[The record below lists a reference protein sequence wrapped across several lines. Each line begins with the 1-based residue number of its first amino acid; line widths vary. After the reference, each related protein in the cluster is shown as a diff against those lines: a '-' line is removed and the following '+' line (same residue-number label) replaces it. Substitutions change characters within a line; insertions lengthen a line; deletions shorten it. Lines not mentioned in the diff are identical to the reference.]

1 MVYKRIPMLVIL
13 ILLLLSLA
21 ASAASVGT
29 STKQPV
35 KPPDIAE
42 AKIMIVSPQGGQVL
56 RVGEQA
62 VISWNYTGNI
72 GGPPFIRLIHHAG
85 DPAGHGLFD
94 VVINSQVLV
103 GNGGHGS
110 LNWGVPEIPT
120 GYTYSIDIGS
130 PHTGASSQKFTIINP
145 KQQPTIKIAA
155 PNGGEVWHKGK
166 TYNIT
171 WTHVADPGQ
180 KVIIT
185 LVPSSDPAKFRKL
198 GEALAGANGSGSFS
212 WKVPADVELG
222 KDYKIWLANGAYH
235 KNFID
240 SSDNNFTIA
249 APLMVK
255 PADTDITKTPV
266 KPNPGDKDKLDPQPE
281 PPMKNVR

>member
-13 ILLLLSLA
+13 ILLILSLA
-21 ASAASVGT
+21 ASAASVDT
-29 STKQPV
+29 SAKQPV
-35 KPPDIAE
+35 KPPGIAE
-42 AKIMIVSPQGGQVL
+42 AKITIVSPQGGQVL
-56 RVGEQA
+56 CVGEQA

-72 GGPPFIRLIHHAG
+72 GGPLFIRLIHHAG

-94 VVINSQVLV
+94 VVINPQALAGS
-103 GNGGHGS
+103 GGHGS
-110 LNWGVPEIPT
+110 LNWVVPEVPT

-130 PHTGASSQKFTIINP
+130 PHTGAISQKFTIVNP
-145 KQQPTIKIAA
+145 KQQPTIKVTS
-155 PNGGEVWHKGK
+155 PNGGEVWQRGK

-185 LVPSSDPAKFRKL
+185 LVPSGDSAKFRKL
-198 GEALAGANGSGSFS
+198 GEALAGANGFGSFS
-212 WKVPADVELG
+212 WKVPADVEPG
-222 KDYKIWLANGAYH
+222 KDYKIWLANGSYH

-255 PADTDITKTPV
+255 PNNTDITKSPV
-266 KPNPGDKDKLDPQPE
+266 KLKPGDKDKIDPQPE
-281 PPMKNVR
+281 PPSPR